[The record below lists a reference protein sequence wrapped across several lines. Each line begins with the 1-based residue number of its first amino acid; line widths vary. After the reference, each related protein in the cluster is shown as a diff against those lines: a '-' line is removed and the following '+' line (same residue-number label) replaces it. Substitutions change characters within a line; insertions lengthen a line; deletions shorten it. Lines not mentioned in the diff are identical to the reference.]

1 MSKTDTDDM
10 LVGILETINT
20 IALVGASNKTER
32 PSYQVMEFMQGQ
44 GYKVIPINPGL
55 AGGTIL
61 GETVYASLQDAPGP
75 IDMVD
80 IFRASDAAG
89 ETVREAITLS
99 DDKGVTVVWMQLGV
113 TNDKAKTEAEAAGLV
128 VVQNRCPKIEIKRL
142 GLLASHQQMQ
152 LIISNY

>member
-44 GYKVIPINPGL
+44 GYKIIPINPGL

-61 GETVYASLQDAPGP
+61 GETVYASLQEAPGP
-75 IDMVD
+75 FDMVD

-113 TNDKAKTEAEAAGLV
+113 TNDKAKGEAEAAGLV

-142 GLLASHQQMQ
+142 GLLAEH
-152 LIISNY
+152 

>member
-44 GYKVIPINPGL
+44 GYKVVPINPGL

-75 IDMVD
+75 FDMVD

-89 ETVREAITLS
+89 ETVREAISVS
-99 DDKGVTVVWMQLGV
+99 DEKGVTVVWMQLGIS
-113 TNDKAKTEAEAAGLV
+113 NDKAKAEAEAAGLV

-142 GLLASHQQMQ
+142 GLLA
-152 LIISNY
+152 

>member
-75 IDMVD
+75 FDMVD

-113 TNDKAKTEAEAAGLV
+113 TNDKAKAEAEAAGLV

-142 GLLASHQQMQ
+142 GLLA
-152 LIISNY
+152 

>member
-44 GYKVIPINPGL
+44 GYKIIPINPGL
-55 AGGTIL
+55 AGGMIL

-75 IDMVD
+75 FDMVD

-99 DDKGVTVVWMQLGV
+99 DDKGVTVVWMQLGI
-113 TNDKAKTEAEAAGLV
+113 TNDKAKAEAEAAGLV

-142 GLLASHQQMQ
+142 GLLAAH
-152 LIISNY
+152 

>member
-10 LVGILETINT
+10 LVGILETIST

-44 GYKVIPINPGL
+44 GYKIIPINPGL

-75 IDMVD
+75 FDMVD

-99 DDKGVTVVWMQLGV
+99 DDKGVTVVWMQLGI
-113 TNDKAKTEAEAAGLV
+113 TNDKAKAEAEAAGLV

-142 GLLASHQQMQ
+142 GLLAAH
-152 LIISNY
+152 